1 MGAKAVPGSAE
12 RQGTTP
18 TPGAGSGLRHRLFDC
33 GRLLRGSFPAA
44 ALLLLAGCSAAIHVP
59 ATPSPPAAPPEVPG
73 FRAGFGRADITPPP
87 GAGLFG
93 YGPEGRRAEGFR
105 QRLHARALVVEDA
118 RGERLALVTAE
129 LGAVPTLLHRRV
141 AEALLHRHPDGLGLG
156 ADRLFLAATHTHA
169 GPGNFMGGI
178 FDRRASRVAG
188 HDPVLLDYLVDGIV
202 EAVEAAHL
210 DLAPAAMAWGRAPVW
225 GLTRNRSILPFEA
238 NDPPSPSP
246 YTPPAGLPAT
256 SRAVDPEL
264 LVVRVDRRRP
274 DGVLE
279 PGGALVLFSIHGT
292 AVPSANTLYDADL
305 HGVVARAVEAHMRA
319 AGDPLRGAGDHA
331 RAAEDPMRAAEAD
344 LWARE
349 APDRAAAGEGRGTR
363 SRPVALFA
371 SGAAGDISPAVPPS
385 TRCPVARK
393 RGWVPTPL
401 AALSPNAGWA
411 WVEPFPDSSDACV
424 QGAVREM
431 EALGETLAREVTD
444 LFDALSS
451 GLREDVTVARNW
463 SVLAPGEE
471 EGLCPTPE
479 VGSATAGGVADGI
492 TRLQGRMG
500 IREGRTD
507 PGRRSCHAPRVRF
520 LGPLQRLVAPAPEF
534 PGDAPFGV
542 LRLGDLLIGT
552 VPGEVTHIA
561 GARMRG
567 SMAAG
572 AASRGMEPGGVALL
586 TLTNGYL
593 YYTATREE
601 YGLQFYEGSSTL
613 YGPGQAEAFA
623 RRLGELVA
631 GLPQEGSSPQVR
643 VPALEVRT
651 PRPSRLLPPSR
662 GVDPG
667 DARLTAGCDEAGRLA
682 ARWMGVDPAR
692 QLPRPGPWVEILRAD
707 TGERVGWDGHPGV
720 EIRMAE
726 IAPEGRWWSL
736 RFLRGEAGVD
746 YRLRLAGGVQVDHRC
761 SPVGPPQ

>member
-1 MGAKAVPGSAE
+1 MGTNAAPGSAD
-12 RQGTTP
+12 RQGTTA
-18 TPGAGSGLRHRLFDC
+18 TPGAGSRVPLAASSSSGAVHRGPVRPAAGGVFAGCRRLPAC
-33 GRLLRGSFPAA
+33 GRLLHRGLLPAS
-44 ALLLLAGCSAAIHVP
+44 ALVLLGGCSAAVQLP
-59 ATPSPPAAPPEVPG
+59 STPSPAATPPEVPA

-87 GAGLFG
+87 GPGLFG

-129 LGAVPTLLHRRV
+129 LGAIPTLLHRRV

-178 FDRRASRVAG
+178 FDRRASSVAG
-188 HDPVLLDYLVDGIV
+188 HDPLLLDYLVDGIV

-238 NDPPSPSP
+238 NDPGVWPP
-246 YTPPAGLPAT
+246 YAPPAGLPAT

-274 DGVLE
+274 DGLLE
-279 PGGALVLFSIHGT
+279 PRGALVLFSIHGT

-305 HGVVARAVEAHMRA
+305 HGVVSRAVEAHMRA
-319 AGDPLRGAGDHA
+319 G
-331 RAAEDPMRAAEAD
+331 
-344 LWARE
+344 E
-349 APDRAAAGEGRGTR
+349 APMRAAAGEGRGTR
-363 SRPVALFA
+363 SRPVVLFA
-371 SGAAGDISPAVPPS
+371 SGAAGDLSPAVPPS

-411 WVEPFPDSSDACV
+411 WVEPPADSSDACV

-431 EALGETLAREVTD
+431 EALGGALAREVTG
-444 LFDALSS
+444 LFDVLSAD
-451 GLREDVTVARNW
+451 LRDDVTVARNW
-463 SVLAPGEE
+463 SVLAPGGE
-471 EGLCPTPE
+471 EGLCGTPE
-479 VGSATAGGVADGI
+479 VGSATAGGVADGV

-507 PGRRSCHAPRVRF
+507 PGRRSCQAPKVRF
-520 LGPLQRLVAPAPEF
+520 LGPLQRWVAPAPEF

-552 VPGEVTHIA
+552 VPGEVTYTA
-561 GARMRG
+561 GARMR
-567 SMAAG
+567 AAMTAE
-572 AASRGMEPGGVALL
+572 AASRGMDPGGVALL

-613 YGPGQAEAFA
+613 YGPGQAETFA

-631 GLPQEGSSPQVR
+631 GLPEDGASPEVR
-643 VPALEVRT
+643 VPGLEVRT
-651 PRPSRLLPPSR
+651 PRPLRLLPPSR

-667 DARLTAGCDEAGRLA
+667 DARLTVDCDEAARLT
-682 ARWMGVDPAR
+682 ARWMGVDPTR
-692 QLPRPGPWVEILRAD
+692 QLPRPGPWVEILRVD
-707 TGERVGWDGHPGV
+707 TGDRVGWDGHPGV
-720 EIRMAE
+720 EIRMGQV
-726 IAPEGRWWSL
+726 APEGRWWSL

-746 YRLRLAGGVQVDHRC
+746 YRLTLAGGVQVDHRC
-761 SPVGPPQ
+761 PAEGAPL